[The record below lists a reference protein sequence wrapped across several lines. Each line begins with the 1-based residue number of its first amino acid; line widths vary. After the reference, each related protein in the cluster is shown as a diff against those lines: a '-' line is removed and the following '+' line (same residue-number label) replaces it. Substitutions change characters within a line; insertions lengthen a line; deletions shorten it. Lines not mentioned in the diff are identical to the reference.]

1 MAYRYTQRDLDG
13 ALRGLNIMAG
23 FTAEEADAPLYARE
37 GGGHRAMVGRYTLQG
52 AYGGWQLQQVI
63 NEGGGVRAITQG
75 YGTKREVYHL
85 IHAYRE
91 GMAAGKVDD
100 HYTLDA
106 IRARVPEYRAER
118 EAYAAR
124 VAENRAQMSQD
135 GIPAYDSS
143 GVAR

>member
-13 ALRGLNIMAG
+13 AVRGLNIMAG

-37 GGGHRAMVGRYTLQG
+37 GGGHRAMVGRYTLAG

-91 GMAAGKVDD
+91 GMAASGGDR
-100 HYTLDA
+100 YSLAALREA
-106 IRARVPEYRAER
+106 IPAER
-118 EAYAAR
+118 ERSRKEREAWAAR
-124 VAENRAQMSQD
+124 LQE
-135 GIPAYDSS
+135 
-143 GVAR
+143 VAR

>member
-13 ALRGLNIMAG
+13 AVRGLNLMAG
-23 FTAEEADAPLYARE
+23 FTAEEADAPLYTMDERLNST
-37 GGGHRAMVGRYTLQG
+37 AMVGRYTLAG

-85 IHAYRE
+85 IHTYRE
-91 GMAAGKVDD
+91 GMAAGGDD
-100 HYTLDA
+100 RYTLEA
-106 IRARVPEYRAER
+106 LRASIPAYRAER

-124 VAENRAQMSQD
+124 VAE
-135 GIPAYDSS
+135 
-143 GVAR
+143 VAR